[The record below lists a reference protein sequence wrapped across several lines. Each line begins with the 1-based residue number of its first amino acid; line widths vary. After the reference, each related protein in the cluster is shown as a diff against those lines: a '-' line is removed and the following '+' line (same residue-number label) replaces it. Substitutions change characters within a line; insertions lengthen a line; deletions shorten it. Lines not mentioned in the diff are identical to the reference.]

1 MPDDLLGPAPPAPKR
16 SRAGAAARLLR
27 YVFAEPAA
35 MLGVFVASAIGT
47 VLSLVAVGLVGWTV
61 QEGLVEADRSSLA
74 RGALGILGAAVASW
88 LATSAGG
95 YLMAGAAQEGMFRL
109 RRDLFEHVQTLSLRF
124 YDRQPIGELM
134 SRILNDLDSVGQFF
148 DKGLF
153 QLVNSLLMLVATV
166 IFMFVLSWQMTIAVL
181 LIVPFVLG
189 LMVFTSRFAGP
200 AFATLQDKAGAYNG
214 AAEEAITGDRVLK
227 AYLAEGASEQR
238 LDAISV
244 DARDA
249 GTRANFLSL
258 VAQPVAGMLGNLDV
272 ALVAL
277 AGGYYAIERD
287 LIDLGTV
294 TVFLLLSRMFTRP
307 LTQLAQLSNLML
319 AATAGAR
326 RVFEILDERS
336 EIVDRPGAAPIPSV
350 HGKVDVAGIGFA
362 YETDLPILRDV
373 SLAARPGQKIGLCG
387 PTGAG
392 KSTIVNLITRYYDV
406 QEGDIA
412 VDGVSVYD
420 VLQESLR
427 GEVGMVLQEPYLFTD
442 TVMANLRYARLDA
455 TDAECIEASK
465 RANAH
470 AFVERLPD
478 GYDTVLEGGG
488 AALSQGQR
496 QLLTIARVI
505 LADRPILILDEAT
518 SSVDTRTEQRIQE
531 ALRRLMTGRTSF
543 VIAHRLSTI
552 RDADV
557 IVALDHGEVVDAGS
571 HDELMAKGGFYRTLY
586 LSQFKTGIFDQRV

>member
-1 MPDDLLGPAPPAPKR
+1 MPEDLLASSPAARPR
-16 SRAGAAARLLR
+16 SRAGAAVRLLR
-27 YVFAEPAA
+27 YVFAEPVA
-35 MLGVFVASAIGT
+35 MIGVFVASAIGT
-47 VLSLVAVGLVGWTV
+47 VLALVAVGLVGWTV
-61 QEGLVEADRSSLA
+61 QAGLIEADRSSLA
-74 RGALGILGAAVASW
+74 RGALGILGAAVGSW

-95 YLMAGAAQEGMFRL
+95 YLMAGAAQEGMYRL

-166 IFMFVLSWQMTIAVL
+166 IFMFLLSWQMAIAVL
-181 LIVPFVLG
+181 LIVPFVLL

-200 AFATLQDKAGAYNG
+200 AFATLQDKAGDYNG

-238 LDAISV
+238 LDAISAE
-244 DARDA
+244 ARDA

-336 EIVDRPGAAPIPSV
+336 EIVDRPTASPIPSV
-350 HGKVDVAGIGFA
+350 HGQVDVGGIDFA
-362 YETDLPILRDV
+362 YEADRPILRDV

-470 AFVERLPD
+470 GFVERLPD

-557 IVALDHGEVVDAGS
+557 IVALDHGEVVDVGS

-586 LSQFKTGIFDQRV
+586 LSQFKSGIFDQRV